1 MKISRVWT
9 FRVRLTALYGASFLL
24 VGTALLGVTYLL
36 LAAALDKQQ
45 VTPGV
50 VYGTSGLGEVGT
62 GAAPMA
68 SLEDKA
74 ISVAKKDL
82 SPEQQVIIERKEAFA
97 KQVQIDL
104 REQTLGSLLRRGTLA
119 LGGVAVAGVWLGW
132 LAAGRT
138 LRPLKQITET
148 ARRVA
153 DRNLHERIALGGP
166 SDELREL
173 ADTFD
178 DMLERL
184 DRSFDGQRRFVA
196 NASHELR
203 TPLAINRTLLEVAM
217 GQQDAPPQLRQLGTT
232 LLEVNARHE
241 RLIDGLLTMAR
252 SEQAVVD
259 PVPVDLADVAGNVLD
274 QTRAPG
280 VEMRHELRPALTSG
294 DPVLLERLTQ
304 NLVDNAVLYN
314 ATGGWVQVTC
324 THEGT
329 STRLSV
335 TNTGPVVRAYEVPGL
350 FEPFRRLTDRVGSAR
365 GTGLG
370 LSIVRSVARAHGGEV
385 RASPRDGGGLVV
397 QVTLPAN

>member
-1 MKISRVWT
+1 MKKPDFSKISRGWT

-24 VGTALLGVTYLL
+24 AGAILLGLTYLL
-36 LAAALDKQQ
+36 LAAALEKQE
-45 VTPGV
+45 VKPGI
-50 VYGTSGLGEVGT
+50 VYANVDGRATKPQLD
-62 GAAPMA
+62 
-68 SLEDKA
+68 DKA
-74 ISVAKKDL
+74 AEALKKQMSAAEQAEVDHKLDL
-82 SPEQQVIIERKEAFA
+82 A

-104 REQTLGSLLRRGTLA
+104 RAQTLRSLLQWGALA
-119 LGGVAVAGVWLGW
+119 LVGVALAGVWLGW

-138 LRPLKQITET
+138 LRPLKQITAT

-153 DRNLHERIALGGP
+153 DRSLHERIALGGP
-166 SDELREL
+166 RDELREL

-203 TPLAINRTLLEVAM
+203 TPLAINRTLLEVAL
-217 GQQDAPPQLRQLGTT
+217 GQPDAPQQLRQLGTT

-259 PVPVDLADVAGNVLD
+259 PVPVDLADVAGSVLD

-280 VEMRHELRPALTSG
+280 VEVRHQLQPACTSG

-304 NLVDNAVLYN
+304 NLVDNAVRYN

-324 THEGT
+324 TSEG
-329 STRLSV
+329 R
-335 TNTGPVVRAYEVPGL
+335 
-350 FEPFRRLTDRVGSAR
+350 AR
-365 GTGLG
+365 G
-370 LSIVRSVARAHGGEV
+370 
-385 RASPRDGGGLVV
+385 
-397 QVTLPAN
+397 

>member
-1 MKISRVWT
+1 
-9 FRVRLTALYGASFLL
+9 
-24 VGTALLGVTYLL
+24 
-36 LAAALDKQQ
+36 
-45 VTPGV
+45 V
-50 VYGTSGLGEVGT
+50 VYGSTSFDDGGA
-62 GAAPMA
+62 GAAA
-68 SLEDKA
+68 VKTVDDKLTA
-74 ISVAKKDL
+74 AVKKDL
-82 SPEQQVIIERKEAFA
+82 PPDELAIIERKEAFA

-104 REQTLGSLLRRGTLA
+104 RDQTLGSLVRRGTLA

-138 LRPLKQITET
+138 LRPLKQITGT

-153 DRNLHERIALGGP
+153 DRSLHERIALGGP
-166 SDELREL
+166 RDELREL

-217 GQQDAPPQLRQLGTT
+217 GQPDAPPQLRQLGTT

-280 VEMRHELRPALTSG
+280 VEMRHELLPAPTSG

-304 NLVDNAVLYN
+304 NLVDNAVRYN

-324 THEGT
+324 THEGA

-350 FEPFRRLTDRVGSAR
+350 FEPFRRLSDRVGSAR

-385 RASPRDGGGLVV
+385 QATPRDGGGLVV